1 MTLRP
6 ITLLGIVISMVT
18 GIALGIIVS
27 NYVLNGSADDRP
39 GSDFD
44 QVLNH
49 VRANYVDEVAEQEL
63 VDNAL
68 KGMIEGLDKHSN
80 FLDSN
85 DFGNLQ
91 AETKGRFGGIG
102 IELGLVDD
110 FFTIISPLDGT
121 PAANVGL
128 EPGDRIVELD
138 HKSLKGMMLVEVI
151 NTLRG
156 EPGSPLHLRIER
168 ENEQQPLDF
177 DLERAVIQVTSV
189 KSKLLEPGFGYVRI
203 SQFQNTTSEDFNRA
217 LIELTEQTQAPL
229 EGLVLDLR
237 NNPGGVL
244 QSSVDVADTF
254 LTEGLI
260 VYTEG
265 RLPSSRLRYRASG
278 RDFLEGAPIV
288 VLINQGSASASE
300 IVAGA
305 LQDQGRAIV
314 LGTTSY
320 GKGSVQSVLPLANNR
335 AIKLTTA
342 YYYTPNGRSIHK
354 IGITPDVVPNF
365 DPKANG
371 EYEDLILNQ
380 ALELL
385 KSDEPKLH
393 ARL

>member
-6 ITLLGIVISMVT
+6 ITLFGIVISMVT
-18 GIALGIIVS
+18 GVALGIIVS
-27 NYVLNGSADDRP
+27 NYVLDGGADDRP

-85 DFGNLQ
+85 DFSNLQ

-102 IELGLVDD
+102 IELGLVED

-138 HKSLKGMMLVEVI
+138 HKSLEGMKLVEVI

-278 RDFLEGAPIV
+278 RDYLEGAPIV

-305 LQDQGRAIV
+305 LQDHHRAIV

-354 IGITPDVVPNF
+354 IGITPDVEPNF

-371 EYEDLILNQ
+371 AYEDLILNQ

>member
-6 ITLLGIVISMVT
+6 LTLFGIVISMVT
-18 GIALGIIVS
+18 GVALGIVVS
-27 NYVLNGSADDRP
+27 NYVLSGGANESA
-39 GSDFD
+39 GGDFD
-44 QVLNH
+44 EVLNH
-49 VRANYVDEVAEQEL
+49 VRANYVDDVAEQDL

-68 KGMIEGLDKHSN
+68 KGMIQGLDKHSN
-80 FLDSN
+80 FLDAD

-91 AETKGRFGGIG
+91 AETKGHFGGIG

-110 FFTIISPLDGT
+110 FFTIISPLDDT
-121 PAANVGL
+121 PAAAVGL
-128 EPGDRIVELD
+128 QPGDRIVELD
-138 HKSLKGMMLVEVI
+138 HESLKGKKLAQVI
-151 NTLRG
+151 NTMRG

-168 ENEQQPLDF
+168 EHEQQPLDF
-177 DLERAVIQVTSV
+177 DIERAVIQVTSV

-203 SQFQNTTSEDFNRA
+203 SQFQNTTSEDFHRA
-217 LIELTEQTQAPL
+217 LIQLTEQAQSPL

-254 LTEGLI
+254 LEEGLI

-278 RDFLEGAPIV
+278 KDFLNGAPVV

-305 LQDQGRAIV
+305 LQDHNRATV
-314 LGTTSY
+314 LGSTSY
-320 GKGSVQSVLPLANNR
+320 GKGSVQSVLPLSNNR

-342 YYYTPNGRSIHK
+342 YYYTPKGRSIHK
-354 IGITPDVVPNF
+354 IGITPDVEPNF
-365 DPKANG
+365 DPRANG
-371 EYEDLILNQ
+371 EYEDLILAQ

-385 KSDEPKLH
+385 KSDEPKLQ
-393 ARL
+393 AKL